1 MSGILILVPFLFQLN
16 LSKERA
22 ETGRSKKNYVMK

>member
-1 MSGILILVPFLFQLN
+1 MLGVLILVPFLFQLN

-22 ETGRSKKNYVMK
+22 KTWRNKKNYVMK